1 MGREVHPGTRR
12 PPATPGPRRPRAT
25 LGRVL
30 VLTSPA
36 ADRNRGPIAD
46 VLERVLPLDGLVLEI
61 ASGSGQHAEHFAARF
76 PNLVVQPS
84 DPTEEARA
92 SVAARRD
99 ALGARNLRAPLAIDV
114 LDPTWPTAL
123 AGEPVAAIVCI
134 NMIHIAPPEATDGLF
149 RGAAELLAPG
159 APLVLY
165 GPFRFSGRFHADS
178 NEAFDA
184 DLRRRDPRW
193 GVRDVDDVTAIA
205 DAAGFDRHDI
215 VAMPANNHVVVFR
228 RR

>member
-1 MGREVHPGTRR
+1 MK
-12 PPATPGPRRPRAT
+12 
-25 LGRVL
+25 VL
-30 VLTSPA
+30 SSPA
-36 ADRNRGPIAD
+36 AERNKGPIAD
-46 VLERVLPLDGLVLEI
+46 VLERVLPLEGLVLEI

-92 SVAARRD
+92 SLAARRE

-114 LDPTWPTAL
+114 LDPTWTAAL

-134 NMIHIAPPEATDGLF
+134 NMIHIAPWEATGGLLG
-149 RGAAELLAPG
+149 GAAALLAPG
-159 APLVLY
+159 APLILY
-165 GPFRFSGRFHADS
+165 GPYRFSGTYLAPS

-193 GVRDVDDVTAIA
+193 GVRDVDDVVAAART
-205 DAAGFDRHDI
+205 AGFDHAET
-215 VAMPANNHVVVFR
+215 VALPANNHVLVFR